1 MDYQKYLKYKTKYL
15 QLKAKSLQ
23 LGGGAKCTHLRT
35 DINFTLLRK
44 NPINNNDWAID
55 IEGNNISIFND
66 EKVDVLE
73 TIKDGDIEFGR
84 IVKNG
89 VNGWVNM
96 KHLWHI
102 WLDDKKVPTGKK
114 VPCKF
119 KSPSS
124 GSAAFGSASSG
135 TAASIV
141 LVPGLTPSA
150 PPVVSMRPYIPGA
163 VAMSSSA
170 MSSLTPSSA
179 MSSSAMSSSAMPSS
193 AMSSLKTAEQMLSSS
208 TGLTT
213 YGCTH
218 DLCRAHAGITAAHA
232 ILVVKDNTG
241 TSGVLLGKERTG
253 RYSGEYNMF
262 GGGIDQGECILSC
275 LYREIS
281 EEARFLCADGKINWD
296 NFIKIFMNRTGDFHG
311 YRIHHSTSAVFVGV
325 IRRGNLFFNAQGALP
340 VGNPQVYDG
349 NSSNLVRDI
358 KATFTTLIS
367 RGVESQYCEMDDVVL
382 FDPIIS
388 MPTQMPKISSYASS
402 NIRHLLGQ
410 IQNT

>member
-15 QLKAKSLQ
+15 QLKAKSLQLGGGAKSLQ

-44 NPINNNDWAID
+44 NPINNNDWATD

-84 IVKNG
+84 IEKNG

-124 GSAAFGSASSG
+124 GSASSGSAASG
-135 TAASIV
+135 SAVSGSAASIV

-170 MSSLTPSSA
+170 MSS
-179 MSSSAMSSSAMPSS
+179 SAMPSF
-193 AMSSLKTAEQMLSSS
+193 KTAEQMLSSS

-232 ILVVKDNTG
+232 ILVVKDDTG

-262 GGGIDQGECILSC
+262 GGGRDTGECILSC

-311 YRIHHSTSAVFVGV
+311 YRIHHGTSAVFVGV

-340 VGNPQVYDG
+340 VGTPQVYDG

-382 FDPIIS
+382 FDPII
-388 MPTQMPKISSYASS
+388 PMPKISSYASS